1 MSTAP
6 IFRNTFLLKMDPLPY
21 TNIADGIKTFW
32 SIFAEYEINANMQ
45 PMHMTTKDV
54 ILKDI
59 QRLFRRNRKKQMGRF
74 LFPPMSRCAG
84 FFFPRVPKNYQHLCE
99 KMPIWMIVEVLFVKE
114 QGAVTVGV

>member
-1 MSTAP
+1 
-6 IFRNTFLLKMDPLPY
+6 
-21 TNIADGIKTFW
+21 
-32 SIFAEYEINANMQ
+32 MQ

-59 QRLFRRNRKKQMGRF
+59 QRLFRRNRKKQMGCF
-74 LFPPMSRCAG
+74 SPPRCLDVQV
-84 FFFPRVPKNYQHLCE
+84 FFFPHVPKNYRHLCE

>member
-6 IFRNTFLLKMDPLPY
+6 IFRNTFLLKIDPLPY

-59 QRLFRRNRKKQMGRF
+59 QRLFRRNRRKADGPF
-74 LFPPMSRCAG
+74 SFPPD
-84 FFFPRVPKNYQHLCE
+84 V
-99 KMPIWMIVEVLFVKE
+99 
-114 QGAVTVGV
+114 